1 MSTKSLCENKPQFEP
16 FQAKNLPIARKKF
29 TSRSQAMTTKLDK
42 IILEKAMEEKE
53 EGTYLIK
60 LWVCRTR
67 EITGQPRKDTQQAES
82 KKSTDKRA

>member
-1 MSTKSLCENKPQFEP
+1 LSDNKPQFEP

-60 LWVCRTR
+60 LRVCRTR
-67 EITGQPRKDTQQAES
+67 EITGRPRKDTQKVEYNKTAE
-82 KKSTDKRA
+82 KRA

>member
-1 MSTKSLCENKPQFEP
+1 LSDNKPQFEP

-60 LWVCRTR
+60 LRVCRTR
-67 EITGQPRKDTQQAES
+67 EITGRPRKDTQQVES
-82 KKSTDKRA
+82 NKTADKRA